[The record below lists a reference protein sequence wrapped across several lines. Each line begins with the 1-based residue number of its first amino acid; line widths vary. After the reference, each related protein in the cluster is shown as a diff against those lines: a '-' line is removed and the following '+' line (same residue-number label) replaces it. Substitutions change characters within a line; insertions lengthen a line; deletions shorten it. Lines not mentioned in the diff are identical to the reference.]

1 MQDVLK
7 CPICSSTL
15 RSVSKKKLRTLH
27 WINKTGT
34 YTEKRCVTGHNHSLL
49 LFADKATGK
58 IDLIKF
64 SIESDYSKFIEIDFV
79 NQKCRIHCLKAG
91 QPHYIEISNIIEPD
105 FPNLEKLK
113 QKVSLFVTFS

>member
-1 MQDVLK
+1 MQDVLV
-7 CPICSSTL
+7 CPICSSKL
-15 RSVSKKKLRTLH
+15 KSVAKKKRKTLH

-34 YTEKRCVTGHNHSLL
+34 YTEKTCVSGHNHSLL
-49 LFADKATGK
+49 LFCDKATGK

-64 SIESDYSKFIEIDFV
+64 SLEADYSKFIEIDFI

-91 QPHYIEISNIIEPD
+91 QPNYIDVPGIIEPD
-105 FPNLEKLK
+105 FPLLEKLK

>member
-1 MQDVLK
+1 MQDVLT
-7 CPICSSTL
+7 CPICSL
-15 RSVSKKKLRTLH
+15 KLESVSKKRLRTLH
-27 WINKTGT
+27 WINKTST
-34 YTEKRCVTGHNHSLL
+34 YTEKKCVAGRNHSLL
-49 LFADKATGK
+49 LFADKLTGK

-91 QPHYIEISNIIEPD
+91 QPHYIEISSIIEPD